1 MHVWTLIL
9 VFHQDMNHRKEI
21 YDILQP
27 GFISTYK
34 KKPLSIILLLN
45 KCKKKLYCCFAI
57 FRYPYRNGPVLS
69 YGQCRHGNILITD
82 HTNMTLQITNFFYP
96 SFIKIYSKSIVLW
109 MYVCICFKND
119 STCDL
124 LNFKTE
130 ELIDLRQMD
139 YHYWSSL
146 YLPKCTHHIIYIYH
160 NHYYISKIS

>member
-45 KCKKKLYCCFAI
+45 KCKKKIYCCFAI
-57 FRYPYRNGPVLS
+57 FRYPYRNSPVLS

-82 HTNMTLQITNFFYP
+82 HTNMTLQITNFFLSIIYENLFKVYSIVNVCMYMFQKWLHMWFIEFQDGSSNWPATNGLSLLEFTISTEMYP
-96 SFIKIYSKSIVLW
+96 S
-109 MYVCICFKND
+109 
-119 STCDL
+119 
-124 LNFKTE
+124 
-130 ELIDLRQMD
+130 
-139 YHYWSSL
+139 HY
-146 YLPKCTHHIIYIYH
+146 IYISQSLLYQ
-160 NHYYISKIS
+160 